1 MERKLKKKPSN
12 NKTRTMFK
20 MQKAGYF
27 HMIHPS
33 KLRPNFQTW
42 ITKDSPKIRW
52 RRLSQFFSR
61 ASLPTMGLSPSHIY
75 VIELKNWRWY
85 NVELLLQKQ
94 VLGCLAGKF
103 IYFKNATPTN
113 SWWRIIRCEIRDRFV
128 DMDKTRFYTP
138 RQKVQRYPNLP
149 VEDPIKDYRHLFGPK
164 CVFDGAQ
171 FKDIITAI
179 TLLCQ
184 TKSKDGNSW
193 VTNL

>member
-1 MERKLKKKPSN
+1 MKRKLKKTLKII
-12 NKTRTMFK
+12 KLERC
-20 MQKAGYF
+20 
-27 HMIHPS
+27 S
-33 KLRPNFQTW
+33 KCKKSGLFSH
-42 ITKDSPKIRW
+42 DSPIEVEAEFLDMNYKVRW
-52 RRLSQFFSR
+52 RRLSQFFCR